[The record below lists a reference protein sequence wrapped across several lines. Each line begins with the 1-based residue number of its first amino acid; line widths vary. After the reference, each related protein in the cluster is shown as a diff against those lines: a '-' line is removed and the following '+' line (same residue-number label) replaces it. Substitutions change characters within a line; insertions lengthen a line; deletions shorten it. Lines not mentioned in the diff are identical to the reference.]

1 MASFDVAIEMLL
13 SQWEPTIGRP
23 TCGPGCSNCCERT
36 TVYVS
41 SAEALRVVDYR
52 RPDPVQT
59 QRLQLLDLSSAAS
72 ARNSLIELG
81 PCVFLDEANC
91 CGIYEARPD
100 ACRVCHVWHGADYC
114 GREDYDMCTPAELN
128 ALRVDRI
135 HEVMLSEFAAG
146 RRPFWGQ
153 LLPMTVVLGEHR
165 ERYVQGEDLR
175 AFIDPA
181 WLTTEL
187 IEFPSRAEL
196 ESERAQLAQQFA
208 TEENPL
214 GHPRAAE
221 APDRRYLDA
230 FPLD

>member
-1 MASFDVAIEMLL
+1 
-13 SQWEPTIGRP
+13 
-23 TCGPGCSNCCERT
+23 
-36 TVYVS
+36 
-41 SAEALRVVDYR
+41 
-52 RPDPVQT
+52 
-59 QRLQLLDLSSAAS
+59 LLDLGSAAS

-81 PCVFLDEANC
+81 PCVFLDQAKC

-100 ACRVCHVWHGADYC
+100 ACRVCHVWHAADYC

-135 HEVMLSEFAAG
+135 HEVMLAEFAAG

-153 LLPMTVVLGEHR
+153 LLPMTAVLGEHR
-165 ERYVQGEDLR
+165 ERYVQGEDLS
-175 AFIDPA
+175 ALVDPV
-181 WLTTEL
+181 WLATEL
-187 IEFPSRAEL
+187 IEFPTPSVL
-196 ESERAQLAQQFA
+196 ESERARLAQQFA